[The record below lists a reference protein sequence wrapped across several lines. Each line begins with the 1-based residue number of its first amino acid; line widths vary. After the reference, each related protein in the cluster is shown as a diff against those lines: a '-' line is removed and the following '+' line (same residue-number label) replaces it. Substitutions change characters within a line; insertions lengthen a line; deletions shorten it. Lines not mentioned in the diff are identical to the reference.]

1 MKRRCCVMMMV
12 MCVMGGVVGAQE
24 IAKPQAAAPEVKA
37 EGAAAQVPGAV
48 PGAVPG
54 PLPGAGVGAELFRD
68 ADLPMD
74 RRVAD
79 LISRLTV
86 DEKISQLQETSP
98 PIARLEIEGF
108 QWWSEGIHGL
118 GRAGRATV
126 FPVAIALAAC
136 WDAQLMHDVADATS
150 TEARAKYNAGERGR
164 YHGLAI
170 WAPSINLIR
179 DPRWGRDSENYS
191 EDPYLTARL
200 GVAFCEGLQG
210 DDERYLKTAA
220 TPKHFAV
227 HSQETARA
235 SSCFNVSMRQL
246 REYYLPAFRACYEEA
261 HAVSSMAAF
270 NGINGAPCT
279 ANKWLLTDLLR
290 DQWGFKGVVV
300 TDWGAVMQLKNGQ
313 HLYQTEEEAVA
324 AAIKSGVDVVS
335 EPKGGA
341 KMLRT
346 ALDKG
351 LLSEQDI
358 DKALT
363 HAMTIRFRL
372 GLFDPKERVP
382 YTRIPITA
390 VGSTEHLE
398 LALRSSRESIVLL
411 KNEAA
416 KSNDGPRNGRPL
428 LPLDRRRIESI
439 AVFGPDVDHNMF
451 GDYSGSP
458 ANPPVT
464 PLSGIINNI
473 AGRIIIRTAPW
484 KNVDEAID
492 KAAASDVVIA
502 VLGLNL
508 KIEHEGHDR
517 KDMDL
522 PRDQQEF
529 IEKIVAVNPNVIV
542 VLVCGSPV
550 TINWIQ
556 EHVPAIVML
565 WYPGEQG
572 GNALTDVLLGDYNP
586 AGRLPLTFYKSLDQ
600 LPPLNDYDITQG
612 RTYMYLK
619 TPPLYPFGFGLSYT
633 TFAYDDLKL
642 DQTKVAR
649 EATDGKLAIS
659 CRVTNTGQR
668 DGDEVTQLYVRHV
681 DSKRVQPL
689 RELKGFMRQHIPAG
703 QSRTVTFELPTK
715 DLADW
720 DEQGSRWFVEPG
732 EYEIEIGAS
741 SADIRLRQRFSVNP

>member
-1 MKRRCCVMMMV
+1 MMMV
-12 MCVMGGVVGAQE
+12 MGVMMGVCAMGGTVGAQE
-24 IAKPQAAAPEVKA
+24 AAKPQAAAPEVKA
-37 EGAAAQVPGAV
+37 TPAGA
-48 PGAVPG
+48 
-54 PLPGAGVGAELFRD
+54 GAELFRD
-68 ADLPMD
+68 ADSPID
-74 RRVAD
+74 KRVAD

-98 PIARLEIEGF
+98 PIARLGIEGF

-118 GRAGRATV
+118 GRAGLATV

-136 WDAQLMHDVADATS
+136 WDAPLMHDVADATS

-246 REYYLPAFRACYEEA
+246 REYYLPAFAACFTEA
-261 HAVSSMAAF
+261 RAVSSMAAF
-270 NGINGAPCT
+270 NGINGVPCT
-279 ANKWLLTDLLR
+279 ANPWLLTDLLR
-290 DQWGFKGVVV
+290 DEWGFKGAVV

-313 HLYQTEEEAVA
+313 HKYQTEEEAVA
-324 AAIKSGVDVVS
+324 AAIHAGVDVVS

-363 HAMTIRFRL
+363 RAMTIRFRL
-372 GLFDPKERVP
+372 GLFDPKERVR
-382 YTRIPITA
+382 YTQIPISA
-390 VGSTEHLE
+390 VGSPEHWR

-411 KNEAA
+411 KNEAVSGGGLR
-416 KSNDGPRNGRPL
+416 KELPL

-439 AVFGPDVDHNMF
+439 AVFGPDADHNMF

-464 PLSGIINNI
+464 PMAGIINNI
-473 AGRIIIRTAPW
+473 AGRIIVRTAPW

-542 VLVCGSPV
+542 VLECGSPV

-556 EHVPAIVML
+556 EHVPAIIML

-572 GNALTDVLLGDYNP
+572 GNALTDVLLGEYNP
-586 AGRLPLTFYKSLDQ
+586 AGRLPVTFYKSLDQ
-600 LPPLNDYDITQG
+600 LPPLNDYDITRG

-642 DQTKVAR
+642 DQTKA
-649 EATDGKLAIS
+649 AQAAKIAKDGKLAIS
-659 CRVTNTGQR
+659 CRVTNTGER
-668 DGDEVTQLYVRHV
+668 DGDEVVQMYVRHV

-689 RELKGFMRQHIPAG
+689 RELKGFARQHIAAG
-703 QSRTVTFELPTK
+703 QSRTVTFELPIK
-715 DLADW
+715 NLAGW
-720 DEQGSRWFVEPG
+720 DEQGNHWFVEPG

-741 SADIRLRQRFSVNP
+741 SADIRLRQRFFVVE

>member
-12 MCVMGGVVGAQE
+12 MCAMGAAVGAQE
-24 IAKPQAAAPEVKA
+24 NAKPQAAEEA
-37 EGAAAQVPGAV
+37 GATPT
-48 PGAVPG
+48 PTPT
-54 PLPGAGVGAELFRD
+54 PELFRD
-68 ADLPMD
+68 ADSPID
-74 RRVAD
+74 KRVAD

-136 WDAQLMHDVADATS
+136 WDTQLMHDVADVTS

-270 NGINGAPCT
+270 NGINGVPCT
-279 ANKWLLTDLLR
+279 ANQWLLTDLLR
-290 DQWGFKGVVV
+290 NQWGFNGAVV

-324 AAIKSGVDVVS
+324 AAIRAGVDVVS
-335 EPKGGA
+335 EPKGGT

-351 LLSEQDI
+351 LLSELDI

-372 GLFDPKERVP
+372 GLFDPKERVR
-382 YTRIPITA
+382 YTRIPISA
-390 VGSTEHLE
+390 VGSPEHWR

-416 KSNDGPRNGRPL
+416 KSNGGLPL

-439 AVFGPDVDHNMF
+439 AVFGPDADHNMF

-464 PLSGIINNI
+464 PLAGIINHL

-572 GNALTDVLLGDYNP
+572 GNALTDVLLGEYNP
-586 AGRLPLTFYKSLDQ
+586 AGRLPVTFYKSLDQ
-600 LPPLNDYDITQG
+600 LPPLNDYDITKG

-633 TFAYDDLKL
+633 TFAYDDLKP
-642 DQTKVAR
+642 DRTQVTKVAK
-649 EATDGKLAIS
+649 DGKLAIS
-659 CRVTNTGQR
+659 CRVTNTGER
-668 DGDEVTQLYVRHV
+668 DGDEVAQMYVRHV
-681 DSKRVQPL
+681 DSKRTQPL
-689 RELKGFMRQHIPAG
+689 RELKGFARQHIAAG
-703 QSRTVTFELPTK
+703 QSRTVTFELPIK
-715 DLADW
+715 NLAGW
-720 DEQGSRWFVEPG
+720 DEQNNQWFVEPG

-741 SADIRLRQRFSVNP
+741 SADIRLRQRFFVVE